1 MKVLVIASEP
11 ISADR
16 LRAALGETTDDAEI
30 LVVAPA
36 LHRSALRFWLSDA
49 DEAIQRA
56 ELVQRETV
64 EDLDDAGVDA
74 HGITGESDPVQA
86 VEDALVTFRRSR
98 SCSSVAPTQ
107 HGATTRA
114 STPTHSSSDLACRFN
129 EPTEKPNR

>member
-16 LRAALGETTDDAEI
+16 LRAALAETTDNAEI

-64 EDLDDAGVDA
+64 EGLDDAGVDA
-74 HGITGESDPVQA
+74 HGVTGESDPVKA
-86 VEDALVTFRRSR
+86 VEDALVTFPAERVVLFDRPDSAQR
-98 SCSSVAPTQ
+98 HDESIDADALQQRIGLPVQ
-107 HGATTRA
+107 RA
-114 STPTHSSSDLACRFN
+114 D
-129 EPTEKPNR
+129 

>member
-56 ELVQRETV
+56 ELVQRETI

-86 VEDALVTFRRSR
+86 VEDALVMFPAERIVLFSRPDSARRHDESIDADALQQR
-98 SCSSVAPTQ
+98 FGVSVQ
-107 HGATTRA
+107 RA
-114 STPTHSSSDLACRFN
+114 D
-129 EPTEKPNR
+129 

>member
-16 LRAALGETTDDAEI
+16 LCAALGETTDDAEI

-36 LHRSALRFWLSDA
+36 LHRSALRYWLSDA
-49 DEAIQRA
+49 VEAIQRA

-86 VEDALVTFRRSR
+86 VEDALVTFPAEQIVLFSRPDSARRHDESIDADALQQR
-98 SCSSVAPTQ
+98 FGLPVQ
-107 HGATTRA
+107 RA
-114 STPTHSSSDLACRFN
+114 D
-129 EPTEKPNR
+129 

>member
-16 LRAALGETTDDAEI
+16 LRAALAETTDDAEI

-49 DEAIQRA
+49 DEAIRRA

-64 EDLDDAGVDA
+64 EGLDDAGVDA
-74 HGITGESDPVQA
+74 HGVTGESDPVKA
-86 VEDALVTFRRSR
+86 VEDALVTFPAERVVLFSR
-98 SCSSVAPTQ
+98 PDSAQRHDESIDADALQQRFGLPVQ
-107 HGATTRA
+107 RA
-114 STPTHSSSDLACRFN
+114 D
-129 EPTEKPNR
+129 